1 MGFLLSCF
9 KTLFCC
15 KILKEIGGILKSFSP
30 LLTPQLNPLTPKD
43 RIIRNHRS
51 LFASSFNI
59 YFKKCF

>member
-1 MGFLLSCF
+1 M
-9 KTLFCC
+9 
-15 KILKEIGGILKSFSP
+15 KSFST
-30 LLTPQLNPLTPKD
+30 LLTPPKLNPLTPKD